1 MEQAGWI
8 PGKDG
13 ITIVHASSFNGA
25 GRINPRSQLE
35 AFSWASSRSSRDW
48 PGRTNPSRPRDAT
61 LDRRIKSLSPSPP
74 PPRHDLLRPSVR
86 SRAPSLPT
94 MEPGLSIESG
104 SAIRVVVLPVG
115 GAIPPQCLRDYA
127 ALVARHARVD
137 LASLRPYYSEH
148 QKSPFAHQPWDTGC
162 LRLKFV
168 LGGCVP
174 SPWEDFQSS
183 RKVLAVVGICHL
195 PSSPDLAKVA
205 ADFVD
210 AARTYP
216 SALVSRCFA
225 FCPTDAQLLEEKKDG
240 IIMFPPSDQ
249 KSLELH
255 MLTMIQDLSAS
266 LLMEFEKWV
275 LRAESTG
282 TILKTPLD
290 SQSSLGSEEVHTLG
304 VPSILTSVIKAKKRR
319 LGRAQKIIGDYCL
332 LAGSPADANAHYT
345 TAIDLARLTGDVFW
359 HAGALEGSVCALV
372 VDRMGQNDP
381 VLEDEVKYRY
391 YTIIQLYRRATLQDN
406 AQRVSPVS
414 FELEAALKLA
424 RYLCRR
430 EVAKEVSDLLMGA
443 ADGAKALIDAS
454 DRLILYIEI
463 ARLFGSLS
471 YKRKAA
477 FFSRQ
482 VAQLYLQQDNAYAAM
497 SAMQVLT
504 MTTNAYHVQSR
515 KTSRHDHATVKEP
528 GASNSNTDSGKAHPQ
543 CVVSLFESQWSTLQM
558 VVLRE
563 ILMSSIRAADPLT
576 SWSAAARLLRSFYP
590 LITPAGQSG
599 LASSLSNSADRL
611 PWGTRCA
618 DPCLPFIR
626 LHSLPF
632 HPSQR
637 EIVKRNPHKKEW
649 WIGAGPSGPF
659 IYTPFTKGG
668 TSGSSKQEINWI
680 VGEPVQVMIELAN
693 PCSFDLVVES
703 IYLSVHSGNF
713 DAFPV
718 TVNLP
723 ANTSKLVLLSGI
735 PTQVGQVSI
744 PGCIVHSFGVITEH
758 LFKEVD
764 SLLLGAAQGLVL
776 SDPFRCCGSSKFKSV
791 NFPNIAVV
799 PPLPL
804 LVANVVGGDGSILL
818 YEGEIRDVLITLTNA
833 GTVPVEEAN
842 IALSGKNQDSVIS
855 IAHSTW
861 KSALPMKPGGEVTFK
876 VTLRAW
882 HLSLTDLEADCSRS
896 HANPRRIAREGINPF
911 LNIHYAGPSANQ
923 GSGEVSLPPGRRLVV
938 PLNICVVQGMRL
950 VRARLLSMEI
960 PARFSEAHLKSAS
973 DKDNISNGSDML
985 HNDISLLKI
994 DPYKGSWGLR
1004 LLELELFNPTDV
1016 VFDVDVSVH
1025 LDGTN
1030 EKQMLLLEDNTAD
1043 AACHKTRIDRDYSA
1057 RVLIPLEHFK
1067 LPVLDASFFI
1077 KENGSDEPMGSKAA
1091 TIAEKN
1097 AKAELNASISNLI
1110 SKIKVRW
1117 HSGRNSS
1124 GELNIKDAIQA
1135 ALQASI
1141 LDILLPDPLT
1151 FSFRL
1156 GKDGTMTQ
1164 TDSLSAK
1171 PGDDSSHSTDDNAGP
1186 STVESVLRCKD
1197 PISAH
1202 EMTHME
1208 VQIRNNTKEIIRM
1221 NLSISCKDVAG
1232 ENCFDE
1238 NSATV
1243 LWAGVLSDI
1252 QLEVPPLQE
1261 VVHPFS
1267 VYFLVPGDYSLQSSS
1282 VIIDATDVLR
1292 ARAKAE
1298 SPDEPILCRGSLFHI
1313 HVVGTE

>member
-1 MEQAGWI
+1 
-8 PGKDG
+8 
-13 ITIVHASSFNGA
+13 
-25 GRINPRSQLE
+25 
-35 AFSWASSRSSRDW
+35 
-48 PGRTNPSRPRDAT
+48 
-61 LDRRIKSLSPSPP
+61 
-74 PPRHDLLRPSVR
+74 
-86 SRAPSLPT
+86 

-104 SAIRVVVLPVG
+104 SAIRVAVLPVG
-115 GAIPPQCLRDYA
+115 GPIPPQCLRDYA

-195 PSSPDLAKVA
+195 PSSPDLARVA
-205 ADFVD
+205 ADFLD

-216 SALVSRCFA
+216 SALASRCFA
-225 FCPTDAQLLEEKKDG
+225 FCPTDAQLLEERKDG

-255 MLTMIQDLSAS
+255 MFTMIQDLAAS

-372 VDRMGQNDP
+372 VDRMGQSDP

-463 ARLFGSLS
+463 ARLFGSLG

-504 MTTNAYHVQSR
+504 MTTSAYHVQSR
-515 KTSRHDHATVKEP
+515 KTSKPDHASLKEL
-528 GASNSNTDSGKAHPQ
+528 GASNSNADSGKAHSQ
-543 CVVSLFESQWSTLQM
+543 SVVSLFESQWSTLQM

-637 EIVKRNPHKKEW
+637 DIVKRNPHKKEW

-668 TSGSSKQEINWI
+668 TSGNSKQEINWI

-723 ANTSKLVLLSGI
+723 PNTSKLVLLSGI

-791 NFPNIAVV
+791 NFPSISIV

-861 KSALPMKPGGEVTFK
+861 KSALPIKPGGEVTFK

-882 HLSLTDLEADCSRS
+882 HLSLTDLEADGSRS
-896 HANPRRIAREGINPF
+896 PANPRRVAREGINPF
-911 LNIHYAGPSANQ
+911 LNIHYAGPSADQ
-923 GSGEVSLPPGRRLVV
+923 GNGVVSLPPGRRLAV

-960 PARFSEAHLKSAS
+960 PARFSEAHLRPVSG
-973 DKDNISNGSDML
+973 KDNISDESNML

-1025 LDGTN
+1025 LDGTIVP
-1030 EKQMLLLEDNTAD
+1030 EDNTAD
-1043 AACHKTRIDRDYSA
+1043 VACHKTRIDRDYSA

-1067 LPVLDASFFI
+1067 LPVLDASFFV
-1077 KENGSDEPMGSKAA
+1077 KENGSDEQLGSKV

-1156 GKDGTMTQ
+1156 AKD
-1164 TDSLSAK
+1164 AK
-1171 PGDDSSHSTDDNAGP
+1171 PANDSSHSTVENVGP
-1186 STVESVLRCKD
+1186 FTGENVLRCKD

-1202 EMTHME
+1202 KMTHME
-1208 VQIRNNTKEIIRM
+1208 VQIRNNTKEIIQM

-1232 ENCFDE
+1232 ENCFEE

-1243 LWAGVLSDI
+1243 LWAGVLNDI

-1261 VVHPFS
+1261 VMHPFS

-1298 SPDEPILCRGSLFHI
+1298 SPDEPILCRGSPFHI

>member
-1 MEQAGWI
+1 
-8 PGKDG
+8 
-13 ITIVHASSFNGA
+13 
-25 GRINPRSQLE
+25 
-35 AFSWASSRSSRDW
+35 
-48 PGRTNPSRPRDAT
+48 
-61 LDRRIKSLSPSPP
+61 
-74 PPRHDLLRPSVR
+74 
-86 SRAPSLPT
+86 

-104 SAIRVVVLPVG
+104 SAIRVAVLPVG
-115 GAIPPQCLRDYA
+115 GPIPPPRLREYA

-137 LASLRPYYSEH
+137 LASLRTYYAEH
-148 QKSPFAHQPWDTGC
+148 QKSPFQHQPWETGC

-183 RKVLAVVGICHL
+183 RKVLAVIGICHL
-195 PSSPDLAKVA
+195 PSSPDLDHVA
-205 ADFVD
+205 ADFID
-210 AARTYP
+210 AARSYP
-216 SALVSRCFA
+216 SALANRCFA
-225 FCPTDAQLLEEKKDG
+225 FCPTDAQLSAKKRDD

-249 KSLELH
+249 QSLELH
-255 MLTMIQDLSAS
+255 MLTMIQDLAAS

-290 SQSSLGSEEVHTLG
+290 SQSSLGSEEV
-304 VPSILTSVIKAKKRR
+304 IKAKKRR

-332 LAGSPADANAHYT
+332 LAGSPVDANAHYT
-345 TAIDLARLTGDVFW
+345 TAIELARLTGDVFW

-372 VDRMGQNDP
+372 VDRMGQSDP
-381 VLEDEVKYRY
+381 ILEDEVKYRY

-430 EVAKEVSDLLMGA
+430 ELAKEVSDLLMGA

-463 ARLFGSLS
+463 ARLFGTLG

-515 KTSRHDHATVKEP
+515 KTMKMNHDPSKEP
-528 GASNSNTDSGKAHPQ
+528 RAGNTDSGKVHPQ
-543 CVVSLFESQWSTLQM
+543 SIVSLFESQWSTLQM

-563 ILMSSIRAADPLT
+563 ILISSIRAADPLS

-599 LASSLSNSADRL
+599 LASSLANAADKL
-611 PWGTRCA
+611 PTGTRCA

-626 LHSLPF
+626 LHSFPL

-637 EIVKRNPHKKEW
+637 DIVKRNPHKKEW
-649 WIGAGPSGPF
+649 WAGAGPSGPF
-659 IYTPFTKGG
+659 IYTPFSKAGASG
-668 TSGSSKQEINWI
+668 TSKQELSWI
-680 VGEPVQVMIELAN
+680 VGEPVQVMVELAN
-693 PCSFDLVVES
+693 PCSFDIVVES

-718 TVNLP
+718 SVSLP
-723 ANTSKLVLLSGI
+723 PNTSKLVLLSGI
-735 PTQVGQVSI
+735 PTKVGQISI
-744 PGCIVHSFGVITEH
+744 PGCIVHCFGVITEH

-764 SLLLGAAQGLVL
+764 CLLLGAAQGLVL

-791 NFPNIAVV
+791 NFPSISVV

-804 LVANVVGGDGSILL
+804 LIANVVGGDGSILL

-842 IALSGKNQDSVIS
+842 VALSGKNQDSVIS

-861 KSALPMKPGGEVTFK
+861 KSALPIKPGGEVTFA

-882 HLSLTDLEADCSRS
+882 HLSSADLEADGSRS
-896 HANPRRIAREGINPF
+896 PVNSRRIAREGTNPF
-911 LNIHYAGPSANQ
+911 LDIHYAGPAANLEN
-923 GSGEVSLPPGRRLVV
+923 GDVSLLPGRRLVV

-960 PARFSEAHLKSAS
+960 PARFTETHLKPVSG
-973 DKDNISNGSDML
+973 KDIN
-985 HNDISLLKI
+985 LLKV

-1016 VFDVDVSVH
+1016 VFYVDVAVH
-1025 LDGTN
+1025 LDDTDVDQEVISDG
-1030 EKQMLLLEDNTAD
+1030 D

-1057 RVLIPLEHFK
+1057 RVLIPLENFK
-1067 LPVLDASFFI
+1067 LPVLDASFFV
-1077 KENGSDEPMGSKAA
+1077 KASSSDEPLGSRAA
-1091 TIAEKN
+1091 AIAERN
-1097 AKAELNASISNLI
+1097 AKAELNASINNLI
-1110 SKIKVRW
+1110 SKIKVKW

-1124 GELNIKDAIQA
+1124 GELNIKDAIQT

-1141 LDILLPDPLT
+1141 MDILLPDPLM
-1151 FSFRL
+1151 FSFKL
-1156 GKDGTMTQ
+1156 VTNGTVVNVDSPKDSG
-1164 TDSLSAK
+1164 
-1171 PGDDSSHSTDDNAGP
+1171 N
-1186 STVESVLRCKD
+1186 VLRCKD

-1252 QLEVPPLQE
+1252 HLEVPPLQE

-1267 VYFLVPGDYSLQSSS
+1267 MYFLVPGDYSLQAAS

-1298 SPDEPILCRGSLFHI
+1298 SPDEPILCRGSPFHI
-1313 HVVGTE
+1313 RVVGTA

>member
-1 MEQAGWI
+1 
-8 PGKDG
+8 
-13 ITIVHASSFNGA
+13 
-25 GRINPRSQLE
+25 
-35 AFSWASSRSSRDW
+35 
-48 PGRTNPSRPRDAT
+48 
-61 LDRRIKSLSPSPP
+61 
-74 PPRHDLLRPSVR
+74 
-86 SRAPSLPT
+86 

-104 SAIRVVVLPVG
+104 SAIRVAVLPVG
-115 GAIPPQCLRDYA
+115 GPIPPQSLRDYA
-127 ALVARHARVD
+127 ALVAEHARVD

-148 QKSPFAHQPWDTGC
+148 QKSPFSHQPWDTGC

-195 PSSPDLAKVA
+195 PSSPDLARVA
-205 ADFVD
+205 ADFLD
-210 AARTYP
+210 ASRTYP
-216 SALVSRCFA
+216 SSLASRCFA
-225 FCPTDAQLLEEKKDG
+225 FCPTDAQLLEERKDG

-255 MLTMIQDLSAS
+255 MLTMIQDLAAS

-290 SQSSLGSEEVHTLG
+290 SQSSLGSEE
-304 VPSILTSVIKAKKRR
+304 VIKAKKRR

-372 VDRMGQNDP
+372 VDRMMGQSDP

-463 ARLFGSLS
+463 ARLFGSLG

-515 KTSRHDHATVKEP
+515 KTSKPDHASLKEL
-528 GASNSNTDSGKAHPQ
+528 GASNSNADKAHPQ
-543 CVVSLFESQWSTLQM
+543 SVVSLFESQWSTLQM

-637 EIVKRNPHKKEW
+637 DIVKRNPHKKEW

-668 TSGSSKQEINWI
+668 TSGTSKQEINWI

-723 ANTSKLVLLSGI
+723 PNTSKLVLLSGI
-735 PTQVGQVSI
+735 PTKVGQVSI

-791 NFPNIAVV
+791 NFPSISIV

-855 IAHSTW
+855 IAHNTW
-861 KSALPMKPGGEVTFK
+861 KSALPIKPGGEVTFK

-882 HLSLTDLEADCSRS
+882 HLSLTDLEADGSRS
-896 HANPRRIAREGINPF
+896 PANPRRIAREGINPF
-911 LNIHYAGPSANQ
+911 LNIHYAGPSAAKGN
-923 GSGEVSLPPGRRLVV
+923 GEVSLPPGRRLAV

-960 PARFSEAHLKSAS
+960 PARFSEAHLRHVSG
-973 DKDNISNGSDML
+973 KDNISDESNML

-1025 LDGTN
+1025 LDGTIVP
-1030 EKQMLLLEDNTAD
+1030 EDNTAD
-1043 AACHKTRIDRDYSA
+1043 VACHKTRIDRDYSA

-1067 LPVLDASFFI
+1067 LPVLDASFFV
-1077 KENGSDEPMGSKAA
+1077 KENGSDEQLGSKVA

-1117 HSGRNSS
+1117 NSGRNSS

-1156 GKDGTMTQ
+1156 AKD
-1164 TDSLSAK
+1164 AK
-1171 PGDDSSHSTDDNAGP
+1171 PANDSNH
-1186 STVESVLRCKD
+1186 STVENVGPSAGEHVLRCKD

-1202 EMTHME
+1202 KMTHME
-1208 VQIRNNTKEIIRM
+1208 VQIRNNTKEIIQM

-1232 ENCFDE
+1232 ENCFEE

-1243 LWAGVLSDI
+1243 LWAGVLNDI

-1261 VVHPFS
+1261 VIHPFS

-1298 SPDEPILCRGSLFHI
+1298 SPDEPILCRGSPFHI

>member
-1 MEQAGWI
+1 
-8 PGKDG
+8 
-13 ITIVHASSFNGA
+13 
-25 GRINPRSQLE
+25 
-35 AFSWASSRSSRDW
+35 
-48 PGRTNPSRPRDAT
+48 
-61 LDRRIKSLSPSPP
+61 
-74 PPRHDLLRPSVR
+74 
-86 SRAPSLPT
+86 
-94 MEPGLSIESG
+94 
-104 SAIRVVVLPVG
+104 
-115 GAIPPQCLRDYA
+115 
-127 ALVARHARVD
+127 
-137 LASLRPYYSEH
+137 
-148 QKSPFAHQPWDTGC
+148 
-162 LRLKFV
+162 
-168 LGGCVP
+168 
-174 SPWEDFQSS
+174 
-183 RKVLAVVGICHL
+183 
-195 PSSPDLAKVA
+195 
-205 ADFVD
+205 
-210 AARTYP
+210 
-216 SALVSRCFA
+216 
-225 FCPTDAQLLEEKKDG
+225 
-240 IIMFPPSDQ
+240 
-249 KSLELH
+249 
-255 MLTMIQDLSAS
+255 MLTMIQDLAAS

-290 SQSSLGSEEVHTLG
+290 SQSSLGSEEV
-304 VPSILTSVIKAKKRR
+304 IKAKKRR

-332 LAGSPADANAHYT
+332 LAGSPVDANAHYT
-345 TAIDLARLTGDVFW
+345 TAIELARLTGDVFW

-372 VDRMGQNDP
+372 VDRMGQSDP
-381 VLEDEVKYRY
+381 ILEDEVKYRY

-430 EVAKEVSDLLMGA
+430 ELAKEVSDLLMGA

-463 ARLFGSLS
+463 ARLFGTLG

-515 KTSRHDHATVKEP
+515 KTMKMNHDPSKEP
-528 GASNSNTDSGKAHPQ
+528 RAGNTDSGKVHPQ
-543 CVVSLFESQWSTLQM
+543 SIVSLFESQWSTLQM

-563 ILMSSIRAADPLT
+563 ILISSIRAADPLS

-599 LASSLSNSADRL
+599 LASSLANAADKL
-611 PWGTRCA
+611 PTGTRCA

-626 LHSLPF
+626 LHSFPL

-637 EIVKRNPHKKEW
+637 DIVKRNPHKKEW
-649 WIGAGPSGPF
+649 WAGAGPSGPF
-659 IYTPFTKGG
+659 IYTPFSKAGASG
-668 TSGSSKQEINWI
+668 TSKQELSWI
-680 VGEPVQVMIELAN
+680 VGEPVQVMVELAN
-693 PCSFDLVVES
+693 PCSFDIVVES

-718 TVNLP
+718 SVSLP
-723 ANTSKLVLLSGI
+723 PNTSKLVLLSGI
-735 PTQVGQVSI
+735 PTKVGQISI
-744 PGCIVHSFGVITEH
+744 PGCIVHCFGVITEH

-764 SLLLGAAQGLVL
+764 CLLLGAAQGLVL

-791 NFPNIAVV
+791 NFPSISVV

-804 LVANVVGGDGSILL
+804 LIANVVGGDGSILL

-842 IALSGKNQDSVIS
+842 VALSGKNQDSVIS

-861 KSALPMKPGGEVTFK
+861 KSALPIKPGGEVTFA

-882 HLSLTDLEADCSRS
+882 HLSSADLEADGSRS
-896 HANPRRIAREGINPF
+896 PVNSRRIAREGTNPF
-911 LNIHYAGPSANQ
+911 LDIHYAGPAANLEN
-923 GSGEVSLPPGRRLVV
+923 GDVSLLPGRRLVV

-960 PARFSEAHLKSAS
+960 PARFTETHLKPVSG
-973 DKDNISNGSDML
+973 KDIN
-985 HNDISLLKI
+985 LLKV

-1016 VFDVDVSVH
+1016 VFYVDVAVH
-1025 LDGTN
+1025 LDDTDVDQEVISDG
-1030 EKQMLLLEDNTAD
+1030 D

-1057 RVLIPLEHFK
+1057 RVLIPLENFK
-1067 LPVLDASFFI
+1067 LPVLDASFFV
-1077 KENGSDEPMGSKAA
+1077 KASSSDEPLGSRAA
-1091 TIAEKN
+1091 AIAERN
-1097 AKAELNASISNLI
+1097 AKAELNASINNLI
-1110 SKIKVRW
+1110 SKIKVKW

-1124 GELNIKDAIQA
+1124 GELNIKDAIQT

-1141 LDILLPDPLT
+1141 MDILLPDPLM
-1151 FSFRL
+1151 FSFKL
-1156 GKDGTMTQ
+1156 VTNGTVVNVDSPKDSG
-1164 TDSLSAK
+1164 
-1171 PGDDSSHSTDDNAGP
+1171 N
-1186 STVESVLRCKD
+1186 VLRCKD

-1252 QLEVPPLQE
+1252 HLEVPPLQE

-1267 VYFLVPGDYSLQSSS
+1267 MYFLVPGDYSLQAAS

-1298 SPDEPILCRGSLFHI
+1298 SPDEPILCRGSPFHI
-1313 HVVGTE
+1313 RVVGTA

>member
-1 MEQAGWI
+1 
-8 PGKDG
+8 
-13 ITIVHASSFNGA
+13 
-25 GRINPRSQLE
+25 
-35 AFSWASSRSSRDW
+35 
-48 PGRTNPSRPRDAT
+48 
-61 LDRRIKSLSPSPP
+61 
-74 PPRHDLLRPSVR
+74 
-86 SRAPSLPT
+86 
-94 MEPGLSIESG
+94 MEPGVSIESG
-104 SAIRVVVLPVG
+104 SAIRVAVLPVG
-115 GAIPPQCLRDYA
+115 GPIPPACLRDYA

-148 QKSPFAHQPWDTGC
+148 QKSPFAHQPWGAGC

-195 PSSPDLAKVA
+195 PSSPDLSRVA

-210 AARTYP
+210 AARSYP
-216 SALVSRCFA
+216 SALANRCFA
-225 FCPTDAQLLEEKKDG
+225 FCPTDAQLVEKKRDD

-249 KSLELH
+249 QSLELH

-290 SQSSLGSEEVHTLG
+290 SQSSLGSEEV
-304 VPSILTSVIKAKKRR
+304 IKAKKRR

-332 LAGSPADANAHYT
+332 LAGSPADANAHYA
-345 TAIDLARLTGDVFW
+345 TAIELARLTGDVFW

-372 VDRMGQNDP
+372 ADRMAESDP
-381 VLEDEVKYRY
+381 VLEDEVKFRY

-430 EVAKEVSDLLMGA
+430 QCAKEVSDLLMGA

-463 ARLFGSLS
+463 ARLFGTLG
-471 YKRKAA
+471 YNRKAA

-504 MTTNAYHVQSR
+504 TTTTAYHVQSR
-515 KTSRHDHATVKEP
+515 KTSKMDHGLLK
-528 GASNSNTDSGKAHPQ
+528 S
-543 CVVSLFESQWSTLQM
+543 VVSLFESQWSTLQM

-563 ILMSSIRAADPLT
+563 ILMSSIRAADPLS

-599 LASSLSNSADRL
+599 LASSLANSADRL
-611 PWGTRCA
+611 P
-618 DPCLPFIR
+618 
-626 LHSLPF
+626 LHSFPL

-637 EIVKRNPHKKEW
+637 EIVKRNPNKKEW
-649 WIGAGPSGPF
+649 WTGGGPSGPF

-668 TSGSSKQEINWI
+668 SSGTSKQEVNWI
-680 VGEPVQVMIELAN
+680 VGEPVQVMVELAN
-693 PCSFDLVVES
+693 PCSFDLIVES

-718 TVNLP
+718 SVNLP
-723 ANTSKLVLLSGI
+723 PNTSKLVLLSGI

-744 PGCIVHSFGVITEH
+744 PGCIVHCFGVITEH

-764 SLLLGAAQGLVL
+764 CLLLGAAQGLVL

-791 NFPNIAVV
+791 NFPSISVV

-842 IALSGKNQDSVIS
+842 VALSGKNQDSVMS

-861 KSALPMKPGGEVTFK
+861 KSALPIKPGGEVTFA

-882 HLSLTDLEADCSRS
+882 HLSPTDLEADGSRS
-896 HANPRRIAREGINPF
+896 PANSRRIAREGINPF
-911 LNIHYAGPSANQ
+911 LDIHYAGPSGN
-923 GSGEVSLPPGRRLVV
+923 SESNDVSLPPGRRLVV

-950 VRARLLSMEI
+950 VRARLLSMEL
-960 PARFSEAHLKSAS
+960 PARFTDAHLRSVSSKGNLSNDS
-973 DKDNISNGSDML
+973 DAIR
-985 HNDISLLKI
+985 NDISLLKI
-994 DPYKGSWGLR
+994 DPYKGSWDLR

-1025 LDGTN
+1025 LDGTSI
-1030 EKQMLLLEDNTAD
+1030 EQKVLPEDKTVGS
-1043 AACHKTRIDRDYSA
+1043 ACHKTRIDRDYSA

-1067 LPVLDASFFI
+1067 LPVLDTSFFV
-1077 KENGSDEPMGSKAA
+1077 KENGSDEPLGSRAA
-1091 TIAEKN
+1091 TLAEKN
-1097 AKAELNASISNLI
+1097 AKAELNASINNLI
-1110 SKIKVRW
+1110 SKIKVKW

-1124 GELNIKDAIQA
+1124 GELNIKDAIQT

-1141 LDILLPDPLT
+1141 MDILLPDPLT
-1151 FSFRL
+1151 FSFRHA
-1156 GKDGTMTQ
+1156 KDGTAAK
-1164 TDSLSAK
+1164 TDSLK
-1171 PGDDSSHSTDDNAGP
+1171 EPGDDSSHSAD
-1186 STVESVLRCKD
+1186 ESVLRCKD
-1197 PISAH
+1197 PISAN

-1208 VQIRNNTKEIIRM
+1208 VQIRNNTKETIRM

-1252 QLEVPPLQE
+1252 YLEVQPLQE

-1267 VYFLVPGDYSLQSSS
+1267 IYFLVPGDYSLQAAS

-1298 SPDEPILCRGSLFHI
+1298 SPDEPILCRGSPFHI
-1313 HVVGTE
+1313 HIVGTA

>member
-1 MEQAGWI
+1 
-8 PGKDG
+8 
-13 ITIVHASSFNGA
+13 
-25 GRINPRSQLE
+25 
-35 AFSWASSRSSRDW
+35 
-48 PGRTNPSRPRDAT
+48 
-61 LDRRIKSLSPSPP
+61 
-74 PPRHDLLRPSVR
+74 
-86 SRAPSLPT
+86 

-104 SAIRVVVLPVG
+104 TAIRVAVLPVG
-115 GAIPPQCLRDYA
+115 GPIPPPCLRDYA

-137 LASLRPYYSEH
+137 LASLRPYYKEH
-148 QKSPFAHQPWDTGC
+148 QKSPFAHQPWDTGY

-195 PSSPDLAKVA
+195 PSSPDLDRVA

-210 AARTYP
+210 AARSYP
-216 SALVSRCFA
+216 SALSNRCFA
-225 FCPTDAQLLEEKKDG
+225 FCPTDAQLVGKKRDD
-240 IIMFPPSDQ
+240 IIIFPPSDQ
-249 KSLELH
+249 QSLELH
-255 MLTMIQDLSAS
+255 MLTMIQDLAAS
-266 LLMEFEKWV
+266 LLMEFEKWI

-290 SQSSLGSEEVHTLG
+290 SQSSLGSDE
-304 VPSILTSVIKAKKRR
+304 VIKAKKRR

-332 LAGSPADANAHYT
+332 LAGSPVDANAHYT
-345 TAIDLARLTGDVFW
+345 TSIELARLTGDVFW

-372 VDRMGQNDP
+372 VDRMGQSDP

-430 EVAKEVSDLLMGA
+430 ELAKEVSDLLMGA

-463 ARLFGSLS
+463 ARLFGTLG

-515 KTSRHDHATVKEP
+515 KACQMDHDSPKEP
-528 GASNSNTDSGKAHPQ
+528 RASNTDLGKVQPQ
-543 CVVSLFESQWSTLQM
+543 SIMTLFESQWSTLQM
-558 VVLRE
+558 VILRE
-563 ILMSSIRAADPLT
+563 ILMSSIRAADPLS
-576 SWSAAARLLRSFYP
+576 SWSTAARLLRSFYP

-599 LASSLSNSADRL
+599 LASSLANSADRL
-611 PWGTRCA
+611 PTGTRCA

-626 LHSLPF
+626 LHSFPL

-637 EIVKRNPHKKEW
+637 DIIKRNPHKKEW
-649 WIGAGPSGPF
+649 WTGAGPSGPF
-659 IYTPFTKGG
+659 IYTPFSKAGVSG
-668 TSGSSKQEINWI
+668 TSKQEVSWI
-680 VGEPVQVMIELAN
+680 VGEPVQVMVELAN

-703 IYLSVHSGNF
+703 IYLSVHSRNF

-718 TVNLP
+718 SVSLP
-723 ANTSKLVLLSGI
+723 PNTSKLVLLSGV
-735 PTQVGQVSI
+735 PTKVGRISI
-744 PGCIVHSFGVITEH
+744 PGCIVHCFGVITEH

-764 SLLLGAAQGLVL
+764 CLLLGAAQGLVL

-791 NFPNIAVV
+791 NFPSISVV

-833 GTVPVEEAN
+833 GTLPVEEAN

-861 KSALPMKPGGEVTFK
+861 KSALPIKPGGEVTFA

-882 HLSLTDLEADCSRS
+882 HLSLADLEADGSRS
-896 HANPRRIAREGINPF
+896 PANSRRTARERINPF
-911 LNIHYAGPSANQ
+911 LDIHYAGPAAN
-923 GSGEVSLPPGRRLVV
+923 SENGEVSLPPGRRLVV

-960 PARFSEAHLKSAS
+960 PVRFNEAHLRPVSG
-973 DKDNISNGSDML
+973 KD
-985 HNDISLLKI
+985 DISTGNDTAYSDNNLLKI

-1016 VFDVDVSVH
+1016 VFDVDVAVH

-1030 EKQMLLLEDNTAD
+1030 VDKKLISEDNASD

-1057 RVLIPLEHFK
+1057 RVLIPLENFK
-1067 LPVLDASFFI
+1067 LPVLDASFFV
-1077 KENGSDEPMGSKAA
+1077 KESGSDEPLGSRAA
-1091 TIAEKN
+1091 AIAERK
-1097 AKAELNASISNLI
+1097 AKAELDASINNLI
-1110 SKIKVRW
+1110 SKIKVKW

-1141 LDILLPDPLT
+1141 MDILLPDPLT
-1151 FSFRL
+1151 FSFKL
-1156 GKDGTMTQ
+1156 AKNGTVTNVDASKDS
-1164 TDSLSAK
+1164 DN
-1171 PGDDSSHSTDDNAGP
+1171 PDDNSSHSSDMNVVP
-1186 STVESVLRCKD
+1186 SVLRCED

-1208 VQIRNNTKEIIRM
+1208 VQIRNNTKEIIQM

-1232 ENCFDE
+1232 ENCFNE

-1252 QLEVPPLQE
+1252 HLEVPPLQE
-1261 VVHPFS
+1261 VIHPFS
-1267 VYFLVPGDYSLQSSS
+1267 VYFLIPGDYSLQASS

-1298 SPDEPILCRGSLFHI
+1298 LPDEPILCRGSPFHI
-1313 HVVGTE
+1313 RVIGTA

>member
-1 MEQAGWI
+1 M
-8 PGKDG
+8 
-13 ITIVHASSFNGA
+13 
-25 GRINPRSQLE
+25 L
-35 AFSWASSRSSRDW
+35 
-48 PGRTNPSRPRDAT
+48 
-61 LDRRIKSLSPSPP
+61 
-74 PPRHDLLRPSVR
+74 
-86 SRAPSLPT
+86 
-94 MEPGLSIESG
+94 
-104 SAIRVVVLPVG
+104 
-115 GAIPPQCLRDYA
+115 
-127 ALVARHARVD
+127 
-137 LASLRPYYSEH
+137 
-148 QKSPFAHQPWDTGC
+148 
-162 LRLKFV
+162 
-168 LGGCVP
+168 
-174 SPWEDFQSS
+174 
-183 RKVLAVVGICHL
+183 
-195 PSSPDLAKVA
+195 
-205 ADFVD
+205 
-210 AARTYP
+210 
-216 SALVSRCFA
+216 
-225 FCPTDAQLLEEKKDG
+225 
-240 IIMFPPSDQ
+240 PPSDQ
-249 KSLELH
+249 QSLELH
-255 MLTMIQDLSAS
+255 MLTMIQDLAAS

-290 SQSSLGSEEVHTLG
+290 SQSSLGSEEV
-304 VPSILTSVIKAKKRR
+304 IKAKKRR

-332 LAGSPADANAHYT
+332 LAGSPVDANAHYT
-345 TAIDLARLTGDVFW
+345 TAIELARLTGDVFW

-372 VDRMGQNDP
+372 VDRMGQSDP

-424 RYLCRR
+424 RYLCRQ
-430 EVAKEVSDLLMGA
+430 ELAKEVSDLLMGA

-463 ARLFGSLS
+463 ARLFGTLG

-515 KTSRHDHATVKEP
+515 KTMKMNHDLSKEP
-528 GASNSNTDSGKAHPQ
+528 RAGNTDSGKVHPQ
-543 CVVSLFESQWSTLQM
+543 SIVSLFESQWSTLQM

-563 ILMSSIRAADPLT
+563 ILMSSIRAADPLS

-599 LASSLSNSADRL
+599 LASSLANSADKL
-611 PWGTRCA
+611 PTGTRCA

-626 LHSLPF
+626 LHSFPL

-637 EIVKRNPHKKEW
+637 DIVKRNPHKKEW
-649 WIGAGPSGPF
+649 WTGAGPSGPF
-659 IYTPFTKGG
+659 IYTPFSKAGASG
-668 TSGSSKQEINWI
+668 TSKQEVSWI
-680 VGEPVQVMIELAN
+680 VGEPVQVMVELAN

-718 TVNLP
+718 SVSLP
-723 ANTSKLVLLSGI
+723 PNTSKLVLLSGI
-735 PTQVGQVSI
+735 PTKVGQISI
-744 PGCIVHSFGVITEH
+744 PGCIVHCFGVITEH

-764 SLLLGAAQGLVL
+764 CLLLGAAQGLVL

-791 NFPNIAVV
+791 NFPSISVV

-833 GTVPVEEAN
+833 GTVPAEEAN
-842 IALSGKNQDSVIS
+842 VALSGKNQDSVIS

-861 KSALPMKPGGEVTFK
+861 KSALPIKPGGEVTFA

-882 HLSLTDLEADCSRS
+882 HLSSADLETDGSRS
-896 HANPRRIAREGINPF
+896 PANSRRIAREGINPF
-911 LNIHYAGPSANQ
+911 LDIHYAGPAANLEN
-923 GSGEVSLPPGRRLVV
+923 GDVSLPPGRRLVV

-960 PARFSEAHLKSAS
+960 PARFTETHLKPVS
-973 DKDNISNGSDML
+973 GE
-985 HNDISLLKI
+985 DINLLKI

-1016 VFDVDVSVH
+1016 VFDVDVAVH
-1025 LDGTN
+1025 LDDADVDQEVISEG
-1030 EKQMLLLEDNTAD
+1030 D

-1057 RVLIPLEHFK
+1057 RVLIPLENFK
-1067 LPVLDASFFI
+1067 LPVLDASFFV
-1077 KENGSDEPMGSKAA
+1077 KESSSDEPLGSRAA
-1091 TIAEKN
+1091 AIAERN
-1097 AKAELNASISNLI
+1097 AKAELNASINNLI
-1110 SKIKVRW
+1110 SKIKVKW

-1141 LDILLPDPLT
+1141 MDILLPDPLT
-1151 FSFRL
+1151 FSFKL
-1156 GKDGTMTQ
+1156 AKNGTVIN
-1164 TDSLSAK
+1164 
-1171 PGDDSSHSTDDNAGP
+1171 DDSSKDFG
-1186 STVESVLRCKD
+1186 SVLRCKD

-1208 VQIRNNTKEIIRM
+1208 VQIRNNTKEIIQM

-1252 QLEVPPLQE
+1252 HLEVPPLQE
-1261 VVHPFS
+1261 VIHPFS
-1267 VYFLVPGDYSLQSSS
+1267 MYFLVPGDYSLQAAS

-1298 SPDEPILCRGSLFHI
+1298 SPDEPILCRGSPFHI
-1313 HVVGTE
+1313 RVVGTA

>member
-1 MEQAGWI
+1 
-8 PGKDG
+8 
-13 ITIVHASSFNGA
+13 
-25 GRINPRSQLE
+25 
-35 AFSWASSRSSRDW
+35 
-48 PGRTNPSRPRDAT
+48 
-61 LDRRIKSLSPSPP
+61 
-74 PPRHDLLRPSVR
+74 
-86 SRAPSLPT
+86 
-94 MEPGLSIESG
+94 MEPGVSIESG
-104 SAIRVVVLPVG
+104 SAIRVAVLPVG
-115 GAIPPQCLRDYA
+115 GPISPARLRDYA

-148 QKSPFAHQPWDTGC
+148 QKSPFAHQPWGGGC

-195 PSSPDLAKVA
+195 PSSPDLGRVA

-210 AARTYP
+210 AARSYP
-216 SALVSRCFA
+216 SALASRCFA
-225 FCPTDAQLLEEKKDG
+225 FCPTDAQLVQKKRDN

-249 KSLELH
+249 QSLELH

-332 LAGSPADANAHYT
+332 LAGSPADANAHYA
-345 TAIDLARLTGDVFW
+345 TAIELARLTGDVFW

-372 VDRMGQNDP
+372 VDRMAESDP
-381 VLEDEVKYRY
+381 VLEDEVKFRY

-430 EVAKEVSDLLMGA
+430 QCAKEVSDLLMGA

-463 ARLFGSLS
+463 ARLFGTLG

-504 MTTNAYHVQSR
+504 TTTTAYHVQSR
-515 KTSRHDHATVKEP
+515 KTSKMDHGLLKLYWLSLFDS
-528 GASNSNTDSGKAHPQ
+528 GNTDPGKLHPQ
-543 CVVSLFESQWSTLQM
+543 SVVSLFESQWSTLQM

-563 ILMSSIRAADPLT
+563 ILMSSIRAADPLS
-576 SWSAAARLLRSFYP
+576 SWSAAARLLR
-590 LITPAGQSG
+590 
-599 LASSLSNSADRL
+599 
-611 PWGTRCA
+611 
-618 DPCLPFIR
+618 
-626 LHSLPF
+626 LHSFPL

-637 EIVKRNPHKKEW
+637 EIVKRNPNKKEW
-649 WIGAGPSGPF
+649 WTGGGPSGPF

-668 TSGSSKQEINWI
+668 TSGTSKQEVNWI
-680 VGEPVQVMIELAN
+680 VGEPVQVMVELAN
-693 PCSFDLVVES
+693 PCSFDLIVES

-718 TVNLP
+718 SVNLP
-723 ANTSKLVLLSGI
+723 PNTSKLVLLSGI

-744 PGCIVHSFGVITEH
+744 PGCIVHCFGVITEH

-764 SLLLGAAQGLVL
+764 CLLLGAAQGLVL

-791 NFPNIAVV
+791 NFPSISVV

-842 IALSGKNQDSVIS
+842 VALSGKNQDSVIS

-861 KSALPMKPGGEVTFK
+861 KSALPIKPGGEVTFA

-882 HLSLTDLEADCSRS
+882 HLSPTDLEADGSRS
-896 HANPRRIAREGINPF
+896 PANSRRIAREGSNPF
-911 LNIHYAGPSANQ
+911 LDIHYAGPSGN
-923 GSGEVSLPPGRRLVV
+923 SESNDVSLPPGRRLVV

-950 VRARLLSMEI
+950 VRARLLSMEL
-960 PARFSEAHLKSAS
+960 PARFTDAHLRSVS
-973 DKDNISNGSDML
+973 SKDNLSNGSDAIR
-985 HNDISLLKI
+985 NDISLLKI
-994 DPYKGSWGLR
+994 DPYKGSWDLR

-1025 LDGTN
+1025 LDGTSV
-1030 EKQMLLLEDNTAD
+1030 EQKILPEDKTASS
-1043 AACHKTRIDRDYSA
+1043 ACHKTRIDRDYSA

-1067 LPVLDASFFI
+1067 LPVLDTSFFV
-1077 KENGSDEPMGSKAA
+1077 KENGSDEPLGSRAA
-1091 TIAEKN
+1091 TLAEKN
-1097 AKAELNASISNLI
+1097 AKAELNASINNLI
-1110 SKIKVRW
+1110 SKIKVKW

-1124 GELNIKDAIQA
+1124 GELNIKDAIQT

-1141 LDILLPDPLT
+1141 MDILLPDPLT
-1151 FSFRL
+1151 FSFRHA
-1156 GKDGTMTQ
+1156 KDGTTAK
-1164 TDSLSAK
+1164 TDSSK
-1171 PGDDSSHSTDDNAGP
+1171 EPGDGSSRSAD
-1186 STVESVLRCKD
+1186 ESVLRCKD
-1197 PISAH
+1197 PIFAN

-1208 VQIRNNTKEIIRM
+1208 VQIRNNTKETIRM
-1221 NLSISCKDVAG
+1221 NLSMSCKDVAG

-1252 QLEVPPLQE
+1252 YLEVQPLQE
-1261 VVHPFS
+1261 PGNRLEEQELQGKPSPVSELLKCAGFYALRKLQKVVIEIERNEARLEKIAN
-1267 VYFLVPGDYSLQSSS
+1267 V
-1282 VIIDATDVLR
+1282 
-1292 ARAKAE
+1292 ARAALTRMNNGETLSQEEMKSYLEEIIRLA
-1298 SPDEPILCRGSLFHI
+1298 SI
-1313 HVVGTE
+1313 

>member
-1 MEQAGWI
+1 
-8 PGKDG
+8 
-13 ITIVHASSFNGA
+13 
-25 GRINPRSQLE
+25 
-35 AFSWASSRSSRDW
+35 
-48 PGRTNPSRPRDAT
+48 
-61 LDRRIKSLSPSPP
+61 
-74 PPRHDLLRPSVR
+74 
-86 SRAPSLPT
+86 

-104 SAIRVVVLPVG
+104 SAIRVAVLPVG
-115 GAIPPQCLRDYA
+115 GPIPPQCLRDYA
-127 ALVARHARVD
+127 ALVAQHARVD

-148 QKSPFAHQPWDTGC
+148 QKSPFSHQPWDTGC

-195 PSSPDLAKVA
+195 PSSPDLGKVA

-216 SALVSRCFA
+216 SALASRCFA
-225 FCPTDAQLLEEKKDG
+225 FCPTDAQLAEKKSDG

-255 MLTMIQDLSAS
+255 MLTMIQDLAAS

-359 HAGALEGSVCALV
+359 HAGALEGIVCALV
-372 VDRMGQNDP
+372 VDRMGQSDP

-424 RYLCRR
+424 RHLCRR
-430 EVAKEVSDLLMGA
+430 ELAKEVSDLLMGA

-463 ARLFGSLS
+463 ARLFGSLG

-515 KTSRHDHATVKEP
+515 KTSKSDHASPKEL
-528 GASNSNTDSGKAHPQ
+528 GASNSNADSGKVHPQ
-543 CVVSLFESQWSTLQM
+543 SVVSLFESRWSTLQM

-599 LASSLSNSADRL
+599 LASSLANSADRL

-626 LHSLPF
+626 LHSLPL

-637 EIVKRNPHKKEW
+637 DIVKRNPHKKEW

-668 TSGSSKQEINWI
+668 TSGTSKQEINWI
-680 VGEPVQVMIELAN
+680 VGEPVQVMVELAN

-718 TVNLP
+718 SVNLP
-723 ANTSKLVLLSGI
+723 PNTSKLVLLSGI
-735 PTQVGQVSI
+735 PTRVGQVSI

-764 SLLLGAAQGLVL
+764 CLLLGATQGLVL

-791 NFPNIAVV
+791 NFPSISVV

-861 KSALPMKPGGEVTFK
+861 KSALPIKPGGEVTFK

-882 HLSLTDLEADCSRS
+882 HLSLTDLEADVGRSPTNSR
-896 HANPRRIAREGINPF
+896 RTQREGINPF
-911 LNIHYAGPSANQ
+911 LNIHYAGPANQ
-923 GSGEVSLPPGRRLVV
+923 GNGEVSLPPGRRLVV

-960 PARFSEAHLKSAS
+960 PARFSEAHLRPVS
-973 DKDNISNGSDML
+973 DKDNMSNGSDMV

-1030 EKQMLLLEDNTAD
+1030 GEQTLNVTAD

-1057 RVLIPLEHFK
+1057 RVLIPLENFK
-1067 LPVLDASFFI
+1067 LPVLDASFFV
-1077 KENGSDEPMGSKAA
+1077 KENGSDEPLGSKAA

-1097 AKAELNASISNLI
+1097 AKAELNASINNLI

-1141 LDILLPDPLT
+1141 MDILLPDPLT

-1156 GKDGTMTQ
+1156 AKDGTMAKTV
-1164 TDSLSAK
+1164 SASAN
-1171 PGDDSSHSTDDNAGP
+1171 DFSHSTNENACP
-1186 STVESVLRCKD
+1186 STGESVLRCKD

-1252 QLEVPPLQE
+1252 QVEVPPLQE
-1261 VVHPFS
+1261 LVHPFS
-1267 VYFLVPGDYSLQSSS
+1267 VYFLVPGDYSLQASS

-1298 SPDEPILCRGSLFHI
+1298 SPDEPILCRGSPFHI
-1313 HVVGTE
+1313 HVVGTA

>member
-1 MEQAGWI
+1 
-8 PGKDG
+8 
-13 ITIVHASSFNGA
+13 
-25 GRINPRSQLE
+25 
-35 AFSWASSRSSRDW
+35 
-48 PGRTNPSRPRDAT
+48 
-61 LDRRIKSLSPSPP
+61 
-74 PPRHDLLRPSVR
+74 
-86 SRAPSLPT
+86 

-104 SAIRVVVLPVG
+104 SAIRVAVLPVG
-115 GAIPPQCLRDYA
+115 GPIPPACLRDYA

-137 LASLRPYYSEH
+137 LASLRPYYKEH
-148 QKSPFAHQPWDTGC
+148 QKSPFAHQPWDAGC

-195 PSSPDLAKVA
+195 PSSPNLDRVA

-210 AARTYP
+210 AARSYP
-216 SALVSRCFA
+216 SSLASRCFA
-225 FCPTDAQLLEEKKDG
+225 FCPTDAQLVEKKRDD
-240 IIMFPPSDQ
+240 IIIFPPSDQ
-249 KSLELH
+249 QSLEVH
-255 MLTMIQDLSAS
+255 MLTMIQDLAAS

-290 SQSSLGSEEVHTLG
+290 SQSSLGSEEV
-304 VPSILTSVIKAKKRR
+304 IKAKKRR

-332 LAGSPADANAHYT
+332 LAGSPVDANAHYT
-345 TAIDLARLTGDVFW
+345 TAIELAKLTGDVFW
-359 HAGALEGSVCALV
+359 HAGALEGIVCALV
-372 VDRMGQNDP
+372 VDRMGQSDP

-391 YTIIQLYRRATLQDN
+391 YTILNLYRRATLQDN

-414 FELEAALKLA
+414 FELEATLK
-424 RYLCRR
+424 R
-430 EVAKEVSDLLMGA
+430 ELAKEVSDLLMGA

-463 ARLFGSLS
+463 ARLFGTLG

-515 KTSRHDHATVKEP
+515 KNNKADHDSHKALRT
-528 GASNSNTDSGKAHPQ
+528 SNTDSGKVHPQ
-543 CVVSLFESQWSTLQM
+543 SIVSLFESQWSTLQM

-563 ILMSSIRAADPLT
+563 ILMSSIRASDPLS

-590 LITPAGQSG
+590 LITPSGQSG
-599 LASSLSNSADRL
+599 LASSLANSADRL
-611 PWGTRCA
+611 PTGTRCA

-626 LHSLPF
+626 LHSFPL

-637 EIVKRNPHKKEW
+637 DIVKRNPQKKDW
-649 WIGAGPSGPF
+649 WTGAGPSGPF
-659 IYTPFTKGG
+659 IYTPFSKVAASG
-668 TSGSSKQEINWI
+668 TSKQEVTWI
-680 VGEPVQVMIELAN
+680 VGEPVQVMVELAN

-718 TVNLP
+718 SVSLP
-723 ANTSKLVLLSGI
+723 PNTSKLVLLSGI
-735 PTQVGQVSI
+735 PTKVGQISI
-744 PGCIVHSFGVITEH
+744 PGCIVHCFGVITEH

-776 SDPFRCCGSSKFKSV
+776 SDPFRCCGSSKFKCVS
-791 NFPNIAVV
+791 FPSISVV

-804 LVANVVGGDGSILL
+804 LVASVVGGEGSILL

-833 GTVPVEEAN
+833 GTVSVEEAN

-855 IAHSTW
+855 IAHGTW
-861 KSALPMKPGGEVTFK
+861 KSALPIKPGGEVTFA

-882 HLSLTDLEADCSRS
+882 HLSLADSEADGSRS
-896 HANPRRIAREGINPF
+896 PANSRRTAREGVNPF
-911 LNIHYAGPSANQ
+911 LDIHYAGPVANAEN
-923 GSGEVSLPPGRRLVV
+923 GEVSLPPGRRLAV
-938 PLNICVVQGMRL
+938 PLNICVVQGLRL

-960 PARFSEAHLKSAS
+960 PAQFTEAHLRSIS
-973 DKDNISNGSDML
+973 GKD
-985 HNDISLLKI
+985 DISSGTDAAHGDINLLKI
-994 DPYKGSWGLR
+994 DPCKGSRGLR

-1016 VFDVDVSVH
+1016 VFDVDVAVH
-1025 LDGTN
+1025 LDGAN
-1030 EKQMLLLEDNTAD
+1030 VDKNSVAEGTATD

-1057 RVLIPLEHFK
+1057 RVLIPLENFK
-1067 LPVLDASFFI
+1067 LPVLDASFFV
-1077 KENGSDEPMGSKAA
+1077 KESVSAETYGSKAA
-1091 TIAEKN
+1091 AVAERN
-1097 AKAELNASISNLI
+1097 AKAELNASINNLI
-1110 SKIKVRW
+1110 SKIKVKW

-1124 GELNIKDAIQA
+1124 GELNIKDAIQT

-1141 LDILLPDPLT
+1141 MDILLPDPLT
-1151 FSFRL
+1151 FSFKL
-1156 GKDGTMTQ
+1156 AKNGTATN
-1164 TDSLSAK
+1164 
-1171 PGDDSSHSTDDNAGP
+1171 DDSSKNSGNPDDDSCHSTDRNVL
-1186 STVESVLRCKD
+1186 SKSVLRYED

-1202 EMTHME
+1202 QMTHME
-1208 VQIRNNTKEIIRM
+1208 VQIRNNTKEIIQM

-1252 QLEVPPLQE
+1252 HLEVPPLQE

-1267 VYFLVPGDYSLQSSS
+1267 VYFLVPGDYSLQASS

-1298 SPDEPILCRGSLFHI
+1298 SPDEPILCRGSPFHI
-1313 HVVGTE
+1313 RVVGTA